1 MDFSFLLNI
10 PLSVLSI
17 IVVFAL
23 TKLIGNKQMSQLNM
37 FDYIYGITIGSI
49 AAEMAT
55 DIENFEKPLTAMI
68 IYGIIGF
75 LVSLLSI
82 KSVKIRQF
90 VSGPP
95 IILYN
100 NGKFYDKNLKKA
112 RLDVHEFLYQAR
124 SNGFFNIADLQ
135 TALLEPNGKISFLPL
150 SDRRPATP
158 SDMNLMPEQ
167 EKIPANVIV
176 DGKIMFDALK
186 GTGNDLK
193 WLENEIKKQG
203 FSVREVFLAVCDSS
217 NNLTVYKKQPPE
229 KSKAILYR

>member
-90 VSGPP
+90 VWDLLLYCIITESFTTKILKKQDLMFMSFFIRREATVFLTLPTCKQPCLSPTEKSAFFRFPTAVRLLPP
-95 IILYN
+95 I
-100 NGKFYDKNLKKA
+100 
-112 RLDVHEFLYQAR
+112 
-124 SNGFFNIADLQ
+124 
-135 TALLEPNGKISFLPL
+135 
-150 SDRRPATP
+150 
-158 SDMNLMPEQ
+158 
-167 EKIPANVIV
+167 
-176 DGKIMFDALK
+176 
-186 GTGNDLK
+186 
-193 WLENEIKKQG
+193 
-203 FSVREVFLAVCDSS
+203 
-217 NNLTVYKKQPPE
+217 
-229 KSKAILYR
+229 